1 MNKFKTSFFCQTCGA
16 SSAKW
21 VGKCPSCMEWN
32 TYVEEV
38 IIKESHEKPIW
49 KKDVNV
55 KSIPQL
61 VQNVLSQNLDRVP
74 TKDEELDR
82 VLGGGIVR
90 GSLVLIG
97 GEPGIGKSTLM
108 LQVAIQLTQL
118 KILYVSG
125 EESPHQVKMR
135 ADRIGIYSKKCY
147 LLSETDLYR
156 IFQQAK
162 KLNPNLNPMC
172 LKYLTLIGQ

>member
-1 MNKFKTSFFCQTCGA
+1 MNKHKTSFFCQSCGA
-16 SSAKW
+16 NSAKW

-38 IIKESHEKPIW
+38 VIKESQEKPIW
-49 KKDVNV
+49 KEDINV
-55 KSIPQL
+55 KSVPQL
-61 VQNVLSQNLDRVP
+61 VQNVLSQNLDRIP

-82 VLGGGIVR
+82 VLGGGIVG

-125 EESPHQVKMR
+125 ERV
-135 ADRIGIYSKKCY
+135 RIK
-147 LLSETDLYR
+147 
-156 IFQQAK
+156 
-162 KLNPNLNPMC
+162 
-172 LKYLTLIGQ
+172 